1 MARFTRNLRWLGP
14 ETALQLA
21 VFAATLQ
28 GSMAGPAFAVAPD
41 ALVRTLEQRRCERC
55 QLQDADLVQADLREA
70 RLRGAQLQR
79 ANLSGARLDGADLR
93 GTNLSH
99 TSLVGASLR
108 GADLRG
114 SLLIGTDLRDCD
126 LSDAQLDPAALNRSH
141 WQQARGV
148 ATGAQGYADLHNA
161 GVSAAQAGRHAE
173 AERWFSG
180 AIQQLPNAAISWVAR
195 GMSRAELGQFSLAAQ
210 DLRYAGKLYGSMGD
224 HEQAKAL
231 DQAATLLLTPNGR
244 SKGGNGLGSQL
255 LGGAMAAFKVI
266 APLAAKA
273 MLPAAL

>member
-1 MARFTRNLRWLGP
+1 MPRHTRSLRRLASGAVIAA
-14 ETALQLA
+14 ALQGWA
-21 VFAATLQ
+21 QAAT
-28 GSMAGPAFAVAPD
+28 PE
-41 ALVRTLEQRRCERC
+41 ALMRTLEQRRCERC

-70 RLRGAQLQR
+70 RLRGSQLQR

-93 GTNLSH
+93 GSNLND

-114 SLLIGTDLRDCD
+114 SQLIGTDLRDCD
-126 LSDAQLDPAALNRSH
+126 LAGALLDPGALNRSH
-141 WQQARGV
+141 WQQARGLE
-148 ATGAQGYADLHNA
+148 AGAQGYAELHNA

-195 GMSRAELGQFSLAAQ
+195 GISRAEQGNFSLAAQ
-210 DLRYAGKLYGSMGD
+210 DLRYAGQLYGAMGD
-224 HEQAKAL
+224 RQQAQAL
-231 DQAATLLLTPNGR
+231 DQAAALLLAPNAR

-273 MLPAAL
+273 MLPAPL

>member
-1 MARFTRNLRWLGP
+1 MDQRSRILWRLVSGMVIGVAM
-14 ETALQLA
+14 
-21 VFAATLQ
+21 Q
-28 GSMAGPAFAVAPD
+28 GSAQAAAPE

-93 GTNLSH
+93 GSNLND

-114 SLLIGTDLRDCD
+114 SQLIGTDLRDCD
-126 LSDAQLDPAALNRSH
+126 LSGALLEPGALNRSH
-141 WQQARGV
+141 WQQARGI
-148 ATGAQGYADLHNA
+148 AAGSQGYAELHNA

-180 AIQQLPNAAISWVAR
+180 AIQQLPNAAITWVAR
-195 GMSRAELGQFSLAAQ
+195 GISRAEQGNVSLAAQ
-210 DLRYAGKLYGSMGD
+210 DLRYAGQLYGAMGD
-224 HEQAKAL
+224 REQAQAL
-231 DQAATLLLTPNGR
+231 DQAAALLVAPNAR
-244 SKGGNGLGSQL
+244 SKGGNGLGSKL

-273 MLPAAL
+273 MLPAPL

>member
-1 MARFTRNLRWLGP
+1 M
-14 ETALQLA
+14 
-21 VFAATLQ
+21 
-28 GSMAGPAFAVAPD
+28 
-41 ALVRTLEQRRCERC
+41 RTLEQRRCERC

-70 RLRGAQLQR
+70 RLRGSQLQL

-93 GTNLSH
+93 GSNLND
-99 TSLVGASLR
+99 TR

-114 SLLIGTDLRDCD
+114 SQLIGTDLRDCD
-126 LSDAQLDPAALNRSH
+126 LGGALLDPGALNRSH
-141 WQQARGV
+141 WQQARGL
-148 ATGAQGYADLHNA
+148 AAGAQGYAELHNA

-195 GMSRAELGQFSLAAQ
+195 GISRAEQGNFSLAAQ
-210 DLRYAGKLYGSMGD
+210 DLRYAGQLYGAMGD
-224 HEQAKAL
+224 RQQAQAL
-231 DQAATLLLTPNGR
+231 DQAAALLLAPNAR

-273 MLPAAL
+273 MLPAPL

>member
-1 MARFTRNLRWLGP
+1 MP
-14 ETALQLA
+14 
-21 VFAATLQ
+21 
-28 GSMAGPAFAVAPD
+28 GPALALTPE

-93 GTNLSH
+93 GANLSH

-126 LSDAQLDPAALNRSH
+126 LSEAQLDAAALNRSH

-148 ATGAQGYADLHNA
+148 TTGSQGYAELHNA
-161 GVSAAQAGRHAE
+161 GVHAAQAGRHAE

-195 GMSRAELGQFSLAAQ
+195 GMSRAEQGQFSLAAQ
-210 DLRYAGKLYGSMGD
+210 DLRYAGRLYGAMGD
-224 HEQAKAL
+224 QEQAKAL
-231 DQAATLLLTPNGR
+231 DQAATLLLVAPNAR

-273 MLPAAL
+273 MLPAPL

>member
-1 MARFTRNLRWLGP
+1 MRHHPPALWCLVAGAWITSALHG
-14 ETALQLA
+14 TAL
-21 VFAATLQ
+21 AA
-28 GSMAGPAFAVAPD
+28 SPE
-41 ALVRTLEQRRCERC
+41 ALVRALEQRRCERC

-93 GTNLSH
+93 GANLSD
-99 TSLVGASLR
+99 TSLAGASLR

-126 LSDAQLDPAALNRSH
+126 LSGALLDPASLNRSH
-141 WQQARGV
+141 WQQARGI
-148 ATGAQGYADLHNA
+148 ATGSQGYAELHNA

-180 AIQQLPNAAISWVAR
+180 AIQQLPNAAITWVAR
-195 GMSRAELGQFSLAAQ
+195 GISRAEQGNVSLAAQ
-210 DLRYAGKLYGSMGD
+210 DLRYAGQLYKTMGD
-224 HEQAKAL
+224 REQAQAL
-231 DQAATLLLTPNGR
+231 DQAATLLVAPNTP
-244 SKGGNGLGSQL
+244 SKGGNGLGSKL

-273 MLPAAL
+273 MLPAPL

>member
-1 MARFTRNLRWLGP
+1 MDQRSRILWRLVSGM
-14 ETALQLA
+14 
-21 VFAATLQ
+21 VIGAAMQ
-28 GSMAGPAFAVAPD
+28 GSAQAAAPE

-93 GTNLSH
+93 GSNLND

-114 SLLIGTDLRDCD
+114 SQLIGTDLRDCD
-126 LSDAQLDPAALNRSH
+126 LSGALLEPGALNRSH
-141 WQQARGV
+141 WQQARGI
-148 ATGAQGYADLHNA
+148 AAGSQGYAELHNA

-180 AIQQLPNAAISWVAR
+180 AIQQLPNAAITWVAR
-195 GMSRAELGQFSLAAQ
+195 GISRAEQGNVSLAAQ
-210 DLRYAGKLYGSMGD
+210 DLRYAGQLYGAMGD
-224 HEQAKAL
+224 REQAQAL
-231 DQAATLLLTPNGR
+231 DQAAALLVAPNAR
-244 SKGGNGLGSQL
+244 SKGGNGLGSKL

-273 MLPAAL
+273 MLPAPL